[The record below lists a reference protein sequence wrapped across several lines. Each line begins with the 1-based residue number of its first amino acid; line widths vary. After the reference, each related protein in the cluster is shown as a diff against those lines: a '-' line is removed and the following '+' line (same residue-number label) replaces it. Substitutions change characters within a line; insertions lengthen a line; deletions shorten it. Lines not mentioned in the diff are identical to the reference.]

1 MKNTPFFFKT
11 PTFDGCFGEY
21 RLNVPSLY
29 EIPRFLLFRICPANS
44 ITWILFSNVWIYK
57 CYPFKNDFYLT
68 ILVQKLFGQLS
79 ISDKFIY
86 LEKQRSKVLSY
97 LDTLFCRQSVGTRV
111 FWHSRY
117 SGIQGTEALKVLRH
131 FRHSRTRRTLGYA
144 GTRGIWAHRHLGTW
158 GTLFSRL
165 QVIPLTGI
173 LSMFA
178 KFLIVTIHY

>member
-29 EIPRFLLFRICPANS
+29 EIGRFSLFRICPANS

-97 LDTLFCRQSVGTRV
+97 LDTLFCRQSVGTRT
-111 FWHSRY
+111 
-117 SGIQGTEALKVLRH
+117 ILTLKVLGY
-131 FRHSRTRRTLGYA
+131 SRNQSTQGTPAFQAPSHLEDAWVRGYS
-144 GTRGIWAHRHLGTW
+144 RHLGTQALW
-158 GTLFSRL
+158 NLRHF
-165 QVIPLTGI
+165 I
-173 LSMFA
+173 
-178 KFLIVTIHY
+178 